1 MPAPRI
7 GIAPMTAAER
17 QARHRAKR
25 RQHSHTTPPAVLRRI
40 PPRPRRWTTAVAALI
55 DLQDDSAPGSTLSR
69 PILKDQGWQ
78 RSC

>member
-17 QARHRAKR
+17 QARHRAKL
-25 RQHSHTTPPAVLRRI
+25 RQYSQTTPPAVLRRI
-40 PPRPRRWTTAVAALI
+40 PPRQDGGRRRSPRSSICRTNT
-55 DLQDDSAPGSTLSR
+55 APGSTLSR